1 MLRAKEKYWST
12 PKAPGITPVVLGSW
26 FLNSVST
33 LLMLVRE
40 ATGKAKQLGLQCLIK
55 QGLDSLR
62 DQLLS
67 SPGESECHR
76 RDLLCCTLSSVCVGA
91 CVCVGVCSV
100 MPGALCSLSFTRLHR
115 HKKKWRCLTDFGKE
129 GNPNVVSFCVQV
141 QLCVLWWAL
150 YPLSSTQCRLLG
162 VCGKGHWK
170 WVLFLES

>member
-1 MLRAKEKYWST
+1 
-12 PKAPGITPVVLGSW
+12 
-26 FLNSVST
+26 
-33 LLMLVRE
+33 MLVRE

-91 CVCVGVCSV
+91 WVRGCVCVCGCVGVCSV

-115 HKKKWRCLTDFGKE
+115 HKKK
-129 GNPNVVSFCVQV
+129 
-141 QLCVLWWAL
+141 
-150 YPLSSTQCRLLG
+150 
-162 VCGKGHWK
+162 
-170 WVLFLES
+170 